1 MARVMHA
8 AAATA
13 AAAAAAA
20 ARRNKIL
27 QCRHHHL
34 VPQLPPRHGLATAL
48 GPALT
53 STSTKRARVREQL
66 RHWQRGATAGR
77 RCAPRVPRG
86 AHSAVTLHTVTRART
101 RLRSCGVTLQSR
113 AVPWRRAYAVLSSSR
128 PRAAPRET
136 SEVCHR
142 QCTAA
147 G

>member
-27 QCRHHHL
+27 QCRHHQ
-34 VPQLPPRHGLATAL
+34 PRLPPRHGLATAL
-48 GPALT
+48 GSALT

-66 RHWQRGATAGR
+66 RHGQRGVTGGR

-113 AVPWRRAYAVLSSSR
+113 PVPWRRAYAVLSSSR